1 MAGTEGKTFVG
12 FGFGPIQSGL
22 FCLEAY
28 RSGNFSRF
36 VVAEVDDTLVSAG
49 RAGGG
54 RYRVNV
60 ASTDGIETVELEGIE
75 LYNPSD
81 PADRAALVAAVAAA
95 DEMATALPSVA
106 FYDVGGSAG
115 VAGILGDGIRT
126 RRRPLPTI
134 CYAAENHN
142 RAAEHLAEAVG
153 RYCPDLA
160 GRQVHVLNTV
170 IGKMS
175 GVITDAATIGRMK
188 LATLTPGIPRAVLVE
203 RFNRILISRVVLAG
217 FGRGIDVFIEKDDL
231 LPFEEAKLYGHNAV
245 HALIGYLAQLG
256 SYRTIAEAG
265 QDAEIM
271 AAARR
276 AFLDESGAAL
286 IRRHAALGDELFTP
300 AGYRRYADDLL
311 QRMVCANLDDLV
323 SRVCRDPV
331 RKLGYEDRLYGT
343 MALALRYG
351 VEPVELAA
359 GAAAAVVSLIRGGGP
374 PGGICLPVPRAVDE
388 LDEPSLG
395 GLLRGIWADKA
406 DERAGR
412 LIELTLGGLGEL
424 RRRGYLG

>member
-1 MAGTEGKTFVG
+1 MTGTQGKTFVG

-22 FCLEAY
+22 FLFEAY

-36 VVAEVDDTLVSAG
+36 VVAEVDDALVSAV
-49 RAGGG
+49 RAGSG
-54 RYRVNV
+54 RYSVNV
-60 ASTDGIETVELEGIE
+60 ASRDEIEAVELEGIE
-75 LYNPSD
+75 LYSPSD
-81 PADRAALVAAVAAA
+81 SADRAALVAAVAEA

-106 FYDVGGSAG
+106 FYDVGGSAA
-115 VAGILGDGIRT
+115 VAGILADGIGARDEA
-126 RRRPLPTI
+126 LPTI
-134 CYAAENHN
+134 LYAAENHN

-160 GRQVHVLNTV
+160 GRRVEALNTV

-203 RFNRILISRVVLAG
+203 QFNRILISRVTLGG
-217 FGRGIDVFIEKDDL
+217 FRRGIDVFIEKDDL

-245 HALIGYLAQLG
+245 HALIGYLAQLR

-265 QDAEIM
+265 EDGEIM

-286 IRRHAALGDELFTP
+286 VRRHAAVGDELFTP
-300 AGYRRYADDLL
+300 AGYRRYAEDLL
-311 QRMVCANLDDLV
+311 ERMVCPNLDDLV

-351 VEPVELAA
+351 VEPVELAV
-359 GAAAAVVSLIRGGGP
+359 GAAAAVVSLIRGGERPEGMR
-374 PGGICLPVPRAVDE
+374 LPVPPAVDE
-388 LDEPSLG
+388 MDEQSLG

-412 LIELTLGGLGEL
+412 LIELTLAGLGEL
-424 RRRGYLG
+424 RRRGYPG